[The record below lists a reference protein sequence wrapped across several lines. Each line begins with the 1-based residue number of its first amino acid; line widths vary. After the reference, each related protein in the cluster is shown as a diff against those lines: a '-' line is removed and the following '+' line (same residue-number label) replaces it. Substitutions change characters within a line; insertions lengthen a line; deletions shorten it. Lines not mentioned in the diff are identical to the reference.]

1 MFQVERIRMAEQ
13 KRPDVKAIFALSI
26 LHFTA
31 DFYISFISPL
41 YPVFVDKLSLSLAE
55 IGFIAGTMRIMAFV
69 VQPGVGYFADRYR
82 TRAFIIGGPL
92 LTIIFISLA
101 GRAGSFYELLLCV
114 VVGAIGSSLFHP
126 STAGM
131 IANYAGRHFGFCIAI
146 FNMGGTLAFGVGPLF
161 ITSLVNSYG
170 LDVIIWT
177 AVPGVIVMALLF
189 RITPRPQGE
198 GLRGQGFSAAIRAA
212 FGKAWKQV
220 LLIWSVMV
228 LRTFVT
234 QSFLTFAPI
243 HYARHGYSLVSI
255 GMVISLFT
263 VAGAISGLIA
273 GRLSDRIGYKPIFY
287 CTFTLVAPALCLML
301 LLPGKWVYL
310 TSAAAGFLIFA
321 TLPLGLVMAQK
332 LAPEGKSMVSSLML
346 GLGQGVG
353 GMMTPFVGMAA
364 EFFSIATVLLALA
377 TLPVISLALVRLFPE
392 ERLRR

>member
-1 MFQVERIRMAEQ
+1 MTEQ
-13 KRPDVKAIFALSI
+13 NRTDAKAIFALTM

-41 YPVFVDKLSLSLAE
+41 YPVFVDKLSLSLAQV
-55 IGFIAGTMRIMAFV
+55 GLIAGSMRVMAFV

-101 GRAGSFYELLLCV
+101 GRAGSFYELLFFV
-114 VVGAIGSSLFHP
+114 VIGSIGSSLFHP

-131 IANYAGRHFGFCIAI
+131 IANYAGRDFGFCIAI
-146 FNMGGTLAFGVGPLF
+146 FNMGGIFAFGVGPLF
-161 ITSLVNSYG
+161 ITSLVNRYG
-170 LDVIIWT
+170 LDAALWAAI
-177 AVPGVIVMALLF
+177 PGVILMALLF
-189 RITPRPQGE
+189 KITPRPQGE
-198 GLRGQGFSAAIRAA
+198 GLRGQGFSAAIKAA

-243 HYARHGYSLVSI
+243 HYSRQGYSLVSI
-255 GMVISLFT
+255 GLVISLFT
-263 VAGAISGLIA
+263 VAGAVSGLIA

-287 CTFTLVAPALCLML
+287 FTFILVAPALYLML

-310 TSAAAGFLIFA
+310 TSAAAGFLIYA

-332 LAPEGKSMVSSLML
+332 LAPEGKSMVSSLMM

-353 GMMTPFVGMAA
+353 GMLTPFVGMAA
-364 EFFSIATVLLALA
+364 EGSSIRTVLCVLAA
-377 TLPVISLALVRLFPE
+377 LPVISLALVRLFPE